1 MELFKYVEPNRTYR
15 AGEVIFKQGESAQE
29 MYVVKEGK
37 VTIFLEDKAEESVLE
52 VIGPYG
58 IFGEMALVDNSPR
71 SASAV
76 AQTDVAL
83 LAIDEEGFQ
92 KHVHTTPFF
101 AIEVLRI
108 TVKRLRTFMQNQSQ

>member
-1 MELFKYVEPNRTYR
+1 MELFKYVEPNRHYR
-15 AGEVIFKQGESAQE
+15 AGELIFKQGDTAQE
-29 MYVVKEGK
+29 MYVVKEGE
-37 VTIFLEDKAEESVLE
+37 VEILLEERDEQKVLE
-52 VIGPYG
+52 VIGSYG

-108 TVKRLRTFMQNQSQ
+108 TVKRLRVFMQNQSQ